1 MGPAADDITDMSSTS
16 TSIQIASLPK
26 LLSDGSNWP
35 TYQECV
41 LNTLTSKGLK
51 RHVLGT
57 AHKPEV
63 PVEHNGSF
71 YYQNSMNPLTDEE
84 LEKNEDEQDSY
95 DQKQAAIQEI
105 IYWTI
110 DMSSF
115 LQVKNKKTATD
126 VWKKL
131 ILIHTEKGGMYE
143 TNLLTKLQNMRLA
156 EGDNICT
163 HLTAMMEIKECL
175 AEIGSPILPS

>member
-1 MGPAADDITDMSSTS
+1 
-16 TSIQIASLPK
+16 
-26 LLSDGSNWP
+26 LSDGSNWP
-35 TYQECV
+35 TYQERV

-95 DQKQAAIQEI
+95 DQKQAAVQEI

-110 DMSSF
+110 DMTSF
-115 LQVKNKKTATD
+115 LQVKNNKTTAD

-131 ILIHTEKGGMYE
+131 ISIHARRVECMRQTC
-143 TNLLTKLQNMRLA
+143 LQNFRTCDSLKA
-156 EGDNICT
+156 T
-163 HLTAMMEIKECL
+163 TYALTL
-175 AEIGSPILPS
+175 LQ

>member
-1 MGPAADDITDMSSTS
+1 MGPAADGVTDMSSTS
-16 TSIQIASLPK
+16 TSIQIAMLPK
-26 LLSDGSNWP
+26 LLSHGSSWP

-51 RHVLGT
+51 RHVLDT

-71 YYQNSMNPLTDEE
+71 YYQNSMNPLTEE
-84 LEKNEDEQDSY
+84 LEKDEDEQDSY
-95 DQKQAAIQEI
+95 DQKQAAVQEI

-115 LQVKNKKTATD
+115 LQVKNEKTATD

-131 ILIHTEKGGMYE
+131 ILIHAEKGGMYE
-143 TNLLTKLQNMRLA
+143 PDLV
-156 EGDNICT
+156 
-163 HLTAMMEIKECL
+163 
-175 AEIGSPILPS
+175 LPQL